1 MNSCLSYVELPAQT
15 LPARSINAQQIL
27 FVVQTAPVFKTT
39 TCARTHKAVLCPP
52 LSTAQLTRHANR
64 LCSHS
69 ITQLLS
75 AFLKSSVLRLDARTV
90 HVDQKQMTV
99 PQSGN
104 VLSHVRMMEGVLRT
118 RKNVSSVQK
127 EVLYD
132 VWMETVCQE
141 GLSAFRSRRMCAPR
155 INLSRVLTRV
165 VKGLLMSV
173 LLEGYLWDESWLM
186 LVVQLGCL
194 LGALMGLVLL
204 VWTIVKWSKDATTN

>member
-1 MNSCLSYVELPAQT
+1 MNSCLSYVELPART
-15 LPARSINAQQIL
+15 LHAQSINAQQISS
-27 FVVQTAPVFKTT
+27 VVQTEPVFRTT
-39 TCARTHKAVLCPP
+39 TCARMHKAVLCPP
-52 LSTAQLTRHANR
+52 LSTAQLIRHANR

-69 ITQLLS
+69 IIRLLS

-132 VWMETVCQE
+132 V
-141 GLSAFRSRRMCAPR
+141 
-155 INLSRVLTRV
+155 
-165 VKGLLMSV
+165 
-173 LLEGYLWDESWLM
+173 
-186 LVVQLGCL
+186 
-194 LGALMGLVLL
+194 
-204 VWTIVKWSKDATTN
+204 